1 MFLHHSLEIQ
11 FHRCPDCTWRADRT
25 RTVAGAGVTVLAA
38 IITSD
43 SVDHLALEAGS
54 EIYALV
60 KAQWVILTMDEN
72 IKTSARNRLTGTVVR
87 CQEGAVNTEIVI
99 ELAGGKTVVAIITN
113 ESVRELG
120 LKEGVRATALIKA
133 SHIILAVVS

>member
-1 MFLHHSLEIQ
+1 
-11 FHRCPDCTWRADRT
+11 
-25 RTVAGAGVTVLAA
+25 
-38 IITSD
+38 
-43 SVDHLALEAGS
+43 
-54 EIYALV
+54 
-60 KAQWVILTMDEN
+60 MDEN